1 MPRHSTKKPAP
12 KAPKFAPRDEK
23 GHFQKGYSGNP
34 GGRGKERAKA
44 EMTAL
49 ARSYGPEALKRLVY
63 WMRSSKEFNSVRASA
78 LILERG
84 FGRIPLADEVPQ
96 LVLQGEDAET
106 NVTIR
111 FVAPNHP
118 PEDDTGN
125 PRDFPSVLSFEKFTR
140 GA

>member
-1 MPRHSTKKPAP
+1 MPSTKKPSAP
-12 KAPKFAPRDEK
+12 KAPKFAPRDGK

-84 FGRIPLADEVPQ
+84 YGRIPLADELPQ
-96 LVLQGEDAET
+96 IVLKGEDPDQPSIT
-106 NVTIR
+106 VR

-118 PEDDTGN
+118 PDDDTGN
-125 PRDFPSVLSFEKFTR
+125 PRDFPNVLSFEKFSR
-140 GA
+140 GS